1 MTASRL
7 LQGGEVTGRA
17 AELAAGPLVVRG
29 NSTASSNRSLPVD
42 YFGALN
48 IIFVLFEHGALR

>member
-1 MTASRL
+1 MRASRL

-17 AELAAGPLVVRG
+17 AELAAGPHVRG
-29 NSTASSNRSLPVD
+29 NSTASSNRSLPVA

-48 IIFVLFEHGALR
+48 IIFVLFEHGVLR